1 MYKVIIS
8 GLDLSKEDIICL
20 NKESANRQ
28 IEFSKIEA
36 LSLIDAGV
44 VMVMVQAIQNIG
56 YSALYDM
63 LKYCLSIVV
72 NKATN
77 IRKKETTIE
86 LTCNG
91 QTESLTINFELTD
104 SQKDKLI
111 DAVVKK
117 FTRWLEENHRNDW

>member
-117 FTRWLEENHRNDW
+117 FTR